1 MQLRFLAALLLMG
14 STAHAHVGAN
24 PSKATMTN
32 PPAPTATPV
41 DGGGLNL
48 APYTWASADA
58 SFDVSWTVDFPTDPT
73 GRFAFFY
80 LDHMPPSAIVYDD
93 IVTLASPIPEAS
105 GSNAYWVSCSC
116 TNDLGVTCPDAGPRT
131 PDCGKLQFTWNTS
144 AIPAGVYW
152 LIAANNDPPYKI
164 YSVSQGPVRIAHGG
178 ASPPPAVDIV
188 LPDGLFAT
196 DKSYK
201 TVWIATG
208 VPPLHFDVFY
218 GVNDVSVVMNA
229 PTMLGQDITPLM
241 NGDGSFGYQW
251 DTSMLSD
258 GLYYFGVKVTDA
270 TGMSSYTDS
279 QLGENVYHPPEDGG
293 IIVIDDA
300 GGGTHDAARDFT
312 IVLKDGGGG
321 GGCGCELGASA
332 QAAPIL
338 GVLAALALAITLRRR
353 RE

>member
-1 MQLRFLAALLLMG
+1 MFSRFSAVLLLVA
-14 STAHAHVGAN
+14 SSAHAHVGAN

-41 DGGGLNL
+41 DGGGLSL
-48 APYTWASADA
+48 APYTWSSADT
-58 SFDVSWTVDFPTDPT
+58 SFDVTWTVDFPTDPT
-73 GRFAFFY
+73 GRFAFYY

-105 GSNAYWVSCSC
+105 GSNAYWVSCTCS
-116 TNDLGVTCPDAGPRT
+116 NDLGVTCPDAGPRM
-131 PDCGKLQFTWNTS
+131 PDCGKLTFTWNTS
-144 AIPAGVYW
+144 TVAAGVYW

-164 YSVSQGPVRIAHGG
+164 YSVSQGPVRVVHGG
-178 ASPPPAVDIV
+178 ASPPPAVNIV

-196 DKSYK
+196 DQSYT

-218 GVNDVSVVMNA
+218 GVNDQSVVMNA
-229 PTMLGQDITPLM
+229 PIMLGQNITPLQ
-241 NGDGSFGYQW
+241 NGDGSFGYLW
-251 DTSMLSD
+251 DTSMLMD

-270 TGMSSYTDS
+270 TGQSSYTDS

-293 IIVIDDA
+293 IIVLQDA
-300 GGGTHDAARDFT
+300 GGGAHDANAHDFT
-312 IVLKDGGGG
+312 IVLKNDGGG
-321 GGCGCELGASA
+321 GCELGAGT
-332 QAAPIL
+332 QAVPL
-338 GVLAALALAITLRRR
+338 VGVLAALALALTLRRR